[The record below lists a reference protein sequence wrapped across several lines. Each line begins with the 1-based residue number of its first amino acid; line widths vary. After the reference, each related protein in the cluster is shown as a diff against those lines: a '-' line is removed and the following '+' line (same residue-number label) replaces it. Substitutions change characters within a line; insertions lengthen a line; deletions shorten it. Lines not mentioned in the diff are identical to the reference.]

1 MQKNSIPIVICAI
14 AAKQVSGLDEVGVV
28 AGIVAGIL
36 AVDGG
41 ILGGLIIGILAGV
54 FAYYISVF
62 CFRHNV
68 PGTTVNIASGGL
80 GGLAAG
86 LVGKFLIAPV
96 ALWIGNGI
104 CSLINMCI
112 DYNALLAGAVAGLL
126 IW

>member
-1 MQKNSIPIVICAI
+1 MHHLFGRNSELLSIVFLCVTLSHMSI
-14 AAKQVSGLDEVGVV
+14 V

-54 FAYYISVF
+54 LAYYISVF

-96 ALWIGNGI
+96 AL
-104 CSLINMCI
+104 
-112 DYNALLAGAVAGLL
+112 
-126 IW
+126 